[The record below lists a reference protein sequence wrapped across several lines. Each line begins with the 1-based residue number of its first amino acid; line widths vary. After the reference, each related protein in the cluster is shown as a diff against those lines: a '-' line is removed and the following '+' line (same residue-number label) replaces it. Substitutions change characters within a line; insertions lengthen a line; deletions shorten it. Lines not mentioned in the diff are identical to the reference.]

1 VPKRH
6 TMSEGTKIPFRRELK
21 ASVPL
26 ELTDVLD
33 FSRRELGK
41 LNWKEESNGAVVT
54 AEKATIAYAS
64 PDGPAILKLGR
75 KDDATSITL
84 VVNDP
89 GAVAKLASRRSEVRR
104 RFCLETSTTLL
115 LRLRSTAK
123 RLTSAPVLVSKIR
136 TAQRSIY
143 RPANTNIPSSSRA
156 SRCRAMRLN
165 SPSTKFGADDR
176 SRRCAGTAS
185 LLIRQPNRDRWAP
198 GTAIPHYLLM
208 SKHRTQLKAGYTQG
222 NIDGDRTLK

>member
-1 VPKRH
+1 MVVLNFAKGGKSVSFTIMRMGNKTNVSADGSALKVAAGRPTARRSTAAPVKASADDLEAGGSGGLPVPKRH

-115 LRLRSTAK
+115 LR
-123 RLTSAPVLVSKIR
+123 
-136 TAQRSIY
+136 
-143 RPANTNIPSSSRA
+143 
-156 SRCRAMRLN
+156 
-165 SPSTKFGADDR
+165 
-176 SRRCAGTAS
+176 
-185 LLIRQPNRDRWAP
+185 
-198 GTAIPHYLLM
+198 
-208 SKHRTQLKAGYTQG
+208 
-222 NIDGDRTLK
+222 